1 MFLYQFNVNTDKKD
15 RMHLEN
21 ILSNNVHNNITS
33 LSSKLSFQQPL
44 YNYVGMLLSLS
55 PLSCLIGLT

>member
-33 LSSKLSFQQPL
+33 LSSKLSLQQPL
-44 YNYVGMLLSLS
+44 YNYVGMLLPYLHYLVSLD
-55 PLSCLIGLT
+55 